1 MIGRRNVCYLKYFI
15 AIDLSN
21 LQLETDVSP
30 TRGTDK
36 HKSPGERKTIGP
48 EHLRPLPDSLIFD
61 IRNVQAMTDIKT
73 HIGYARAWVRL
84 ALEKKLLSRH
94 LKTLLSDSALLRYVL
109 KMIKYSIIFTRDI
122 VLAIQYSI
130 NYYIKLNNKIIISCN
145 TLYETFCISFIIN
158 FNILI

>member
-1 MIGRRNVCYLKYFI
+1 
-15 AIDLSN
+15 
-21 LQLETDVSP
+21 
-30 TRGTDK
+30 
-36 HKSPGERKTIGP
+36 
-48 EHLRPLPDSLIFD
+48 
-61 IRNVQAMTDIKT
+61 MTDIKT

-145 TLYETFCISFIIN
+145 TLYETDTLYSVY
-158 FNILI
+158 LLL